1 MSDEQRRPAVFLDK
15 DGSLIEDVP
24 YNVDPAL
31 IRLTAGAGE
40 ALRKLQDAGY
50 RLIVVS
56 NQSGVAR
63 GLFGEDALR
72 PVEAHLNAMLA
83 EYGVALDGFYYCPHH
98 PGGTVPQYAVECACR
113 KPAPGMLLQ
122 AATDHSIALEQ
133 SWMVGDI
140 LNDVEAGRRAGCRTI
155 LLDNGNET
163 EWELGPMRL
172 PHCIVSDLGAAA
184 EQILCSKE
192 TPLVGAES
200 AQTAAGVMEGGE
212 VA

>member
-1 MSDEQRRPAVFLDK
+1 MARAVFLDK
-15 DGSLIEDVP
+15 DGTLIEDVP
-24 YNVDPAL
+24 YNVAPAL

-40 ALRKLQDAGY
+40 ALRRLQDAGY

-63 GLFGEDALR
+63 GLFTEEALR
-72 PVEAHLNAMLA
+72 PVEAHLKALLA

-98 PGGTVPQYAVECACR
+98 PTGTIPQYAVQCECR

-122 AATDHSIALEQ
+122 AAADHGITLEQ

-140 LNDVEAGRRAGCRTI
+140 LNDIEAGRRAGCRTI

-184 EQILCSKE
+184 EQILFSE
-192 TPLVGAES
+192 GTPLVGAKP
-200 AQTAAGVMEGGE
+200 AQTAGVLESAE